1 LWLNEIANLASQLVL
16 SQFRIQFMKI
26 LRNIILAPESQ
37 VHHKIRMIQETNLM
51 QLCRNNATG
60 HSLEEIPEVILQ
72 DTDPPEIHQEEILQ
86 TIPTEGHQ
94 VLSQEMIHPE
104 DTHQLQVANME
115 EGEGE
120 IRRIHQIH
128 HQEEEVQ
135 EEVEVHL
142 MTMMTQ
148 VMMKTNQVSIH
159 PSCVHNAK
167 IRFATP
173 PEQQVRP
180 TMQETPP
187 LILA

>member
-1 LWLNEIANLASQLVL
+1 
-16 SQFRIQFMKI
+16 MKI
-26 LRNIILAPESQ
+26 LKGIILAPELQ

-60 HSLEEIPEVILQ
+60 HSLEAIQEVILQ
-72 DTDPPEIHQEEILQ
+72 DMDPREIHPEETLQ

-94 VLSQEMIHPE
+94 VRSQDTIHPE
-104 DTHQLQVANME
+104 DTHQLQVAKLE

-128 HQEEEVQ
+128 HQEEEVRA
-135 EEVEVHL
+135 EVEVHL
-142 MTMMTQ
+142 MMMMTTQ

>member
-1 LWLNEIANLASQLVL
+1 
-16 SQFRIQFMKI
+16 
-26 LRNIILAPESQ
+26 
-37 VHHKIRMIQETNLM
+37 M

-72 DTDPPEIHQEEILQ
+72 DMDPREIHPEETRQ

-94 VLSQEMIHPE
+94 VRSQDTIHPE
-104 DTHQLQVANME
+104 DTQQLQVAKLE

-120 IRRIHQIH
+120 IRRIHQIR
-128 HQEEEVQ
+128 HQGEEVQ
-135 EEVEVHL
+135 EEVEVL
-142 MTMMTQ
+142 MMMMMTQ
-148 VMMKTNQVSIH
+148 AMMKTNQVSIH

>member
-1 LWLNEIANLASQLVL
+1 MKVL
-16 SQFRIQFMKI
+16 R
-26 LRNIILAPESQ
+26 RIILAPELQ
-37 VHHKIRMIQETNLM
+37 VHHKIRMIQEMNLM

-60 HSLEEIPEVILQ
+60 HSLEAIQEVILQ
-72 DTDPPEIHQEEILQ
+72 DMDPQEIHQEEILQ

-94 VLSQEMIHPE
+94 VRSQATIRPE
-104 DTHQLQVANME
+104 DTHLLQVANRE

-128 HQEEEVQ
+128 HQGEEVR
-135 EEVEVHL
+135 EEVHL
-142 MTMMTQ
+142 TMMMTVQ
-148 VMMKTNQVSIH
+148 VMRKTNQVSIH

-180 TMQETPP
+180 TMQETPL
-187 LILA
+187 LIPT